1 MECELTRDPCISE
14 RLTCKSSIQAPA
26 SVAAPPGQQLFTTAD
41 VCFSHHTL
49 WEETAAIVQT
59 RSLNG
64 HQGVFAGNPSW
75 FLIFT
80 IQLHLQVVF
89 VKCLMVKRW
98 EGMQGM
104 RVAAEPPFRTSLCY
118 RVHHDT
124 EWHCVAPPPVFL
136 MLRHLSTITIS
147 CTGGGSCTIFPFSLV
162 KPQCF
167 AQYLVILRSSTLSPS
182 HRFICWPDYTDHV
195 YKVVQLDGKQRRLS
209 NQSLKFSCKRALDI
223 M

>member
-124 EWHCVAPPPVFL
+124 EWQLSFLLDKLSEILKRSGSYLIFALVLCLRCIESYWLSKQLFHPTFQTVVLVFL
-136 MLRHLSTITIS
+136 L
-147 CTGGGSCTIFPFSLV
+147 IFCSELIGLT
-162 KPQCF
+162 C
-167 AQYLVILRSSTLSPS
+167 L
-182 HRFICWPDYTDHV
+182 
-195 YKVVQLDGKQRRLS
+195 
-209 NQSLKFSCKRALDI
+209 
-223 M
+223 